1 MPESAESRQPEPSVK
16 ATVSAHYASPRVE
29 RVVTAEELERE
40 ILYAGG
46 PASPIPKPE

>member
-1 MPESAESRQPEPSVK
+1 MTESVESRPPEPSVE
-16 ATVSAHYASPRVE
+16 ADAPIHYQPPRVE